1 MSKQRR
7 DFLRKVGRLQFS
19 LEMKNFSALNVQYW
33 CFWCFLLTSVKVYL
47 PFWQMEWSKSCHGS
61 LKSTLEFKVTFHH
74 LGVRSLSQYE
84 FCLKILLRV
93 LRLLMKCSNL
103 QTRKLENPKKIND
116 VIRHNSTMFE
126 HWVLEFEAYFVIFTK
141 VAKSKETLISGK
153 FCQILFFSPKRGIYL
168 LNYALF

>member
-74 LGVRSLSQYE
+74 LWVLFVK
-84 FCLKILLRV
+84 FCAAVWVLLKILLQV
-93 LRLLMKCSNL
+93 FSLLTKCSNL

-116 VIRHNSTMFE
+116 VIRHNSAMFE
-126 HWVLEFEAYFVIFTK
+126 HWVLEFEGCVVIF
-141 VAKSKETLISGK
+141 
-153 FCQILFFSPKRGIYL
+153 F
-168 LNYALF
+168 